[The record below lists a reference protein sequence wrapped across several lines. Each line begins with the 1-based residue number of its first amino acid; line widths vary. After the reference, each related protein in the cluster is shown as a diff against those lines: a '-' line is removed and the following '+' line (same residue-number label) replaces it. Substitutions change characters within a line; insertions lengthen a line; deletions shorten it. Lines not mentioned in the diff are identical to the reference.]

1 MTVSEIYR
9 VIKDAAARTD
19 DQREATAVAR
29 AVMESVMRLQP
40 VDLVTRG
47 DEEVMPATQSRLS
60 DIAVRIGRGEPVQY
74 ILGEAWFHG
83 LRLHVEPGVLIPRPE
98 TSQLVDIIGDMAGDR
113 ADLDIIDLGTG
124 SGAIA
129 VALAR
134 SLKFP
139 RITAVDIS
147 SDAVAIARQN
157 ARSLGVDVD
166 IMEAD
171 MLRPDTLPAGPWDIV
186 VSNPPY
192 IAPAEA
198 ADMQH
203 RVLDYEPHTA
213 LFAPEGDPLCFYRA
227 AAHYAATTLR
237 PGGILAF
244 EINPDY
250 ASDLERMLQDIGF
263 HDVQTLRDFCG
274 RPRFSISRL

>member
-40 VDLVTRG
+40 VDLVIRG
-47 DEEVMPATQSRLS
+47 DEEVMPATLSRLS

-113 ADLDIIDLGTG
+113 SDLDIIDLGTG

-147 SDAVAIARQN
+147 PDAVAIARQN
-157 ARSLGVDVD
+157 AGSLGVDVD

-227 AAHYAATTLR
+227 AAHYAATALR

-250 ASDLERMLQDIGF
+250 ASDLERMLQAIGF

-274 RPRFSISRL
+274 RLRFSISRL